1 MKVSKPL
8 QNILHSHTHIFH
20 TSIYNEHFS
29 SFKMLWNPQKETEK
43 VTHCYT
49 FTKEVAHLIISGAC
63 QFHFTLRHRTA
74 LVLNNKKCL
83 IYILSLSDKKYSVV
97 DIDTFYDMSFYY
109 VISFLNKLLKTKPG
123 DKTW

>member
-8 QNILHSHTHIFH
+8 KNILHSHIHIFR
-20 TSIYNEHFS
+20 TSTNSEHFS
-29 SFKMLWNPQKETEK
+29 NFKMLLNPHKETEK
-43 VTHCYT
+43 VTYCCT
-49 FTKEVAHLIISGAC
+49 FIKEVAHLIIRGAC
-63 QFHFTLRHRTA
+63 QFYFTIRHCTA
-74 LVLNNKKCL
+74 LVLYKKECL

-123 DKTW
+123 DKT